1 MADNTY
7 NNYDA
12 MTVGETPFLD
22 IDEALKFVAEDR
34 KEFSMVIPFEHVEL
48 DRKEGWAE
56 INDLNLKELK
66 DLMSEWQYKLEENN
80 GWTSLYFCNHDQP
93 RIVSRYGDDGEYR
106 KESAKMLGTLL
117 HTLKGTPFIYQGE
130 EIGMTNL
137 DFDDLNDFDDIETRG
152 YINDLKEDGNFS
164 EEELLKIAN
173 YRSRDNARTPMH
185 WNDSEYAGFSEK
197 TPWIKMNDNYPE
209 INVKKDLKSEDSVFD
224 YYKKLI
230 SLRREYPVFVYGK
243 YRLLLEEAQD
253 VYAYLR
259 EGKDDNLLVLLN
271 FSSQEVNIDLNKEL
285 DIIEELNLS
294 NAELILSNYR
304 DDKEFSLKLKL
315 KPFEADIYKC

>member
-1 MADNTY
+1 
-7 NNYDA
+7 
-12 MTVGETPFLD
+12 
-22 IDEALKFVAEDR
+22 
-34 KEFSMVIPFEHVEL
+34 
-48 DRKEGWAE
+48 
-56 INDLNLKELK
+56 
-66 DLMSEWQYKLEENN
+66 
-80 GWTSLYFCNHDQP
+80 
-93 RIVSRYGDDGEYR
+93 
-106 KESAKMLGTLL
+106 
-117 HTLKGTPFIYQGE
+117 
-130 EIGMTNL
+130 MTNL